1 MTRTGLGTLLAV
13 VAFGMTTAMA
23 QRHVQT
29 LNDGW
34 RFLAGDVDNG
44 EKTWFQGDGQ
54 GLVQVAHDACRLAK
68 GTSPV
73 VGLWW
78 HHVCR

>member
-44 EKTWFQGDGQ
+44 EKT
-54 GLVQVAHDACRLAK
+54 GLNDSGWREVIVPHDF
-68 GTSPV
+68 
-73 VGLWW
+73 
-78 HHVCR
+78 